1 MYTGYGSTNPH
12 LTNNPFLPQTGQQ
25 FSSRFPDISESL
37 TPDTTNDS
45 TPALGTWVHGSMT
58 GVGGG
63 FLQQQQSMNYQQL
76 PMQNGY
82 GGSSQMGFGSGGM
95 ASGYVSPTGQNFPM
109 STPLRTQSYDNT
121 FGQQFTAPHV
131 SGSSYSYLTGQQVQ
145 PNSSYNP
152 AQQQLQNNPG
162 YIAQFDPYSAVSQG
176 WDGVSST
183 NHTSKNLNSGTGVAQ
198 SLSTGSTLSTFSSTS
213 TLSGNAFGPKGD
225 SHPKDYIRTH
235 KAEIEAWDNY
245 AWKQLLNTFE
255 AMKSAW
261 EARKDELMAR
271 AKEVVAQGQAGMAY
285 GGYYAQQVQQEAAR
299 LQQVCASRIVGGVM
313 PKIMNSGIDLSLA
326 LFLSSSKKRRQTLVC
341 FFKKKSNCFLLIH
354 QRFPLK
360 RFHCCISVPNA
371 GSVSWV

>member
-1 MYTGYGSTNPH
+1 MYAGYGSTNPP
-12 LTNNPFLPQTGQQ
+12 LTNNPFLLQTGQQ
-25 FSSRFPDISESL
+25 FSSRFPDISSD
-37 TPDTTNDS
+37 PDTTNND
-45 TPALGTWVHGSMT
+45 THALGTWAHGSMT

-63 FLQQQQSMNYQQL
+63 YPQQQSMIYQQL

-109 STPLRTQSYDNT
+109 STPPTHSYDNT

-152 AQQQLQNNPG
+152 AQQQLQNNPD

-176 WDGVSST
+176 WDGVTST
-183 NHTSKNLNSGTGVAQ
+183 NHTSNNLNSETG
-198 SLSTGSTLSTFSSTS
+198 SLSTGSTLSTFSSTTS
-213 TLSGNAFGPKGD
+213 TFSGNGFGVGPKGD
-225 SHPKDYIRTH
+225 SHPKDYIRAH

-255 AMKSAW
+255 AMKNAW
-261 EARKDELMAR
+261 GARKDELMAR
-271 AKEVVAQGQAGMAY
+271 AKEVVAQGQARMAY

-299 LQQVCASRIVGGVM
+299 LQQVCSSRKIGGVM
-313 PKIMNSGIDLSLA
+313 PKI
-326 LFLSSSKKRRQTLVC
+326 
-341 FFKKKSNCFLLIH
+341 
-354 QRFPLK
+354 
-360 RFHCCISVPNA
+360 
-371 GSVSWV
+371 

>member
-1 MYTGYGSTNPH
+1 MYAGYGSTSPP

-25 FSSRFPDISESL
+25 FSSRYPDISSD
-37 TPDTTNDS
+37 PDTSNNN
-45 TPALGTWVHGSMT
+45 ALGTWAHGSMT

-63 FLQQQQSMNYQQL
+63 FPQQEQSMVYQQM

-95 ASGYVSPTGQNFPM
+95 AGGYASSTGQNFSM
-109 STPLRTQSYDNT
+109 STPPRTHSYDNN

-152 AQQQLQNNPG
+152 AQQQWQNT
-162 YIAQFDPYSAVSQG
+162 IAQFDPYSAVSQG

-183 NHTSKNLNSGTGVAQ
+183 NHTSKNLNSETG
-198 SLSTGSTLSTFSSTS
+198 SLTTGSTLSNLSSTTS
-213 TLSGNAFGPKGD
+213 TFSGNAFGVGPKGD

-255 AMKSAW
+255 AMKNAW
-261 EARKDELMAR
+261 GARKDELMAR
-271 AKEVVAQGQAGMAY
+271 AKEVVSQGQTRMAY

-299 LQQVCASRIVGGVM
+299 LQQVCIVGGVM
-313 PKIMNSGIDLSLA
+313 PKIMNSGIDSSLA
-326 LFLSSSKKRRQTLVC
+326 LFLSSLRRRSQTLVSC
-341 FFKKKSNCFLLIH
+341 SKNIKHSLSIH
-354 QRFPLK
+354 QCFSFK
-360 RFHCCISVPNA
+360 RFDCCISIPNA
-371 GSVSWV
+371 GSVSRV